1 MRRKKCLATLTM
13 AAMVAASLAGC
24 SSSGEKT
31 VSYTHLDVYK
41 RQLIQRLEVLSSVG
55 IERNSD
61 TDRDRS
67 GQGAGLEELCSL
79 VL

>member
-1 MRRKKCLATLTM
+1 
-13 AAMVAASLAGC
+13 MVGRIH
-24 SSSGEKT
+24 EVT
-31 VSYTHLDVYK
+31 VPALPLNLIQRLVGL
-41 RQLIQRLEVLSSVG
+41 LIQRLEVLSSVG
-55 IERNSD
+55 VERNSD

>member
-1 MRRKKCLATLTM
+1 
-13 AAMVAASLAGC
+13 MVGRIH
-24 SSSGEKT
+24 EVT
-31 VSYTHLDVYK
+31 VPALPLNLIK
-41 RQLIQRLEVLSSVG
+41 RLVGLLIQRLEVLTSVG

-61 TDRDRS
+61 TDRDCS

>member
-1 MRRKKCLATLTM
+1 
-13 AAMVAASLAGC
+13 MVGRIH
-24 SSSGEKT
+24 EVT
-31 VSYTHLDVYK
+31 VPALPLNLIQRLVGL
-41 RQLIQRLEVLSSVG
+41 LIQRLEVLSSVG

-79 VL
+79 CLLYTSPSPRD

>member
-1 MRRKKCLATLTM
+1 MVGRIHEATVPALPLNLIQRL
-13 AAMVAASLAGC
+13 VGL
-24 SSSGEKT
+24 
-31 VSYTHLDVYK
+31 
-41 RQLIQRLEVLSSVG
+41 LIQRLEVLSSVG

>member
-1 MRRKKCLATLTM
+1 MRSWSARRRTGS
-13 AAMVAASLAGC
+13 MVGRIH
-24 SSSGEKT
+24 EVT
-31 VSYTHLDVYK
+31 VPALPLNLIQRLVGL
-41 RQLIQRLEVLSSVG
+41 LIQRLEVLSSVG